1 MAKKTWLAGCTAM
14 LAFVLGASAKTA
26 WLDDMDKALAA
37 SKEKNLPIFALFTG
51 SDWCPW
57 CMKLEK
63 EVLSTK
69 EFSNFANAN
78 FILFKADFLQNT
90 KQSDKVRR
98 RNEAL
103 GEQYKVSSYPTVLI
117 LDGEG
122 AVKGK
127 TGYQKGGG
135 AAYVERCTSLLKQA
149 GYQPKEPAS
158 KSSGW
163 LESLEDAQA
172 DAKEN
177 KLPIFALFTESDGGM
192 MCKKLESEI
201 LSSQEFKDFAEKN
214 LVLFKV
220 DFPRT
225 VKLDPAQKKANTA
238 LRNKFGVMSYPTA
251 VILNADGQV
260 KTKIGYRPGGAAS
273 YVKFCE
279 EALTKA
285 GYEVKK

>member
-1 MAKKTWLAGCTAM
+1 MVRKTSFVGCALM

-26 WLDDMDKALAA
+26 WLEDMDKALAE
-37 SKEKNLPIFALFTG
+37 SKEKNIPIFALFTG

-57 CMKLEK
+57 CIKLEK
-63 EVLSTK
+63 EILSTK
-69 EFSNFANAN
+69 EFSNFAASN
-78 FILFKADFLQNT
+78 FILFKADFPHSS

-103 GEQYKVSSYPTVLI
+103 RDQYKVSGYPTVLI

-135 AAYVERCTSLLKQA
+135 AAYVKNCEDLVKRA
-149 GYQPKEPAS
+149 GYQPKESAA

-163 LESLEDAQA
+163 LDSYEDAQSE
-172 DAKEN
+172 AKDS

-192 MCKKLESEI
+192 TCKKLDSEI

-225 VKLDPAQKKANTA
+225 VKLDPAQKKTNTA

-260 KTKIGYRPGGAAS
+260 KTKIGYRPGDAAS